1 MRPCQRQNVGGP
13 NRVLCARAL
22 LAMTQSENPQAN
34 LSQPAAQNAALQKA
48 LSERQ
53 DLLNS
58 IPSIPTIVQS
68 LIGEVSQAPE
78 KVDLHRVADLISR
91 DKSIAAQCLRLA
103 NSPLM
108 GRGARTDSVRG
119 AVRTLGISHIRD
131 IAFSTMMMQVSG
143 AQRGMDPVV
152 FWEHSLGC
160 AIVSRKLARAVGFD
174 DPEKAYL
181 AGLLHDL
188 GYIVNMV
195 LFPQQEKAALENA
208 LQTHEFLG
216 SVEYEKLGY
225 THCQS
230 GEVLGRFWNFSDDLI
245 EVILC
250 HHNSSAAVINPSL
263 VAIVSLSDRLCRSHS
278 LGVGYVEANDP
289 SLEWET
295 DWKILVD
302 KTPYASQMQWRDF
315 VKDADSYLSEVQ
327 DLVKAM
333 CLSPSH

>member
-1 MRPCQRQNVGGP
+1 M
-13 NRVLCARAL
+13 
-22 LAMTQSENPQAN
+22 MQSEKPEAN
-34 LSQPAAQNAALQKA
+34 FSQPASQNAVLQKA
-48 LSERQ
+48 LTDRQ
-53 DLLNS
+53 NLLSS
-58 IPSIPTIVQS
+58 IPSIPTILQS

-78 KVDLHRVADLISR
+78 KVDLHRVADLINR

-108 GRGARTDSVRG
+108 GRGTRTDSVRG

-143 AQRGMDPVV
+143 AQKGMDPVI

-160 AIVSRKLARAVGFD
+160 AIVSRKLARAVGFT

-195 LFPQQEKAALENA
+195 LFPQQEKAALESA
-208 LQTHEFLG
+208 MQSGEFLG
-216 SVEYEKLGY
+216 VSEYERLGFS
-225 THCQS
+225 HCQS

-250 HHNSSAAVINPSL
+250 HHNSSAAVINPGL

-289 SLEWET
+289 SL
-295 DWKILVD
+295 DWKPDWAILT
-302 KTPYASQMQWRDF
+302 KRTPYASQMQWRDF
-315 VKDADSYLSEVQ
+315 VKDADSYLSEVK

-333 CLSPSH
+333 CMSPGH

>member
-1 MRPCQRQNVGGP
+1 MRWSSCH
-13 NRVLCARAL
+13 
-22 LAMTQSENPQAN
+22 MQSENSHGT
-34 LSQPAAQNAALQKA
+34 LSQPASQNPVLQKA
-48 LSERQ
+48 LAGRE
-53 DLLNS
+53 DLLRS
-58 IPSIPTIVQS
+58 IPSIPAILQS

-78 KVDLHRVADLISR
+78 KVDLNRVVDLISR
-91 DKSIAAQCLRLA
+91 DKSVAAQCLRLA

-108 GRGARTDSVRG
+108 GRGTRTDSVRG

-131 IAFSTMMMQVSG
+131 IAFSTMMMQISG
-143 AQRGMDPVV
+143 TQKGLDPVV

-188 GYIVNMV
+188 GYIVNML
-195 LFPQQEKAALENA
+195 LFPQQEKAALESAMQNG
-208 LQTHEFLG
+208 EFLG
-216 SVEYEKLGY
+216 ESEYEKLGF

-230 GEVLGRFWNFSDDLI
+230 GEMLGRFWNFSDDLI

-250 HHNSSAAVINPSL
+250 HHDASAAAISPGL
-263 VAIVSLSDRLCRSHS
+263 VAIVALSDRLCRSHA

-289 SLEWET
+289 SLEWEP
-295 DWKILVD
+295 DWRILIE
-302 KTPYASQMQWRDF
+302 KTPYASQMQWGDF
-315 VKDADSYLSEVQ
+315 VKDADTYLGEVK

-333 CLSPSH
+333 CLKPSH

>member
-1 MRPCQRQNVGGP
+1 
-13 NRVLCARAL
+13 
-22 LAMTQSENPQAN
+22 MTQPENPQAN
-34 LSQPAAQNAALQKA
+34 LSQPASQNPVLQKA

-68 LIGEVSQAPE
+68 LMGEVSQAPE
-78 KVDLHRVADLISR
+78 KVDLNRVADLIGR

-108 GRGARTDSVRG
+108 GRGTRTDSVRG
-119 AVRTLGISHIRD
+119 AVRTLGVSHIRD

-143 AQRGMDPVV
+143 AQKGMNPVV

-188 GYIVNMV
+188 GYVVNMI
-195 LFPQQEKAALENA
+195 LFPQEEKAALENA
-208 LQTHEFLG
+208 FRTHEFLG
-216 SVEYEKLGY
+216 SVEHEKLGF

-230 GEVLGRFWNFSDDLI
+230 GEVLGRFWNFSDDLV

-250 HHNSSAAVINPSL
+250 HHNASAAVINPGL

-278 LGVGYVEANDP
+278 LGVGYVEASDP
-289 SLEWET
+289 SLEWEP
-295 DWKILVD
+295 DWKILTEC
-302 KTPYASQMQWRDF
+302 TPYASQMQWRDF
-315 VKDADSYLSEVQ
+315 VKDVDSYLSEVK

-333 CLSPSH
+333 CVNPGH

>member
-1 MRPCQRQNVGGP
+1 M
-13 NRVLCARAL
+13 
-22 LAMTQSENPQAN
+22 MESENPQVN
-34 LSQPAAQNAALQKA
+34 LSQPAAQNAVLQKA
-48 LSERQ
+48 LAERQ
-53 DLLNS
+53 NLLSS

-78 KVDLHRVADLISR
+78 KVDLNRVVDLIGR

-108 GRGARTDSVRG
+108 GRGTRTDSVRG

-131 IAFSTMMMQVSG
+131 IALSTMMMQVTG
-143 AQRGMDPVV
+143 AQNGMDPVI

-160 AIVSRKLARAVGFD
+160 AIVSRKLAKAVGFE

-181 AGLLHDL
+181 GGLLHDL

-195 LFPQQEKAALENA
+195 LFPQQEKAALGDA
-208 LQTHEFLG
+208 FQTHEFLG
-216 SVEYEKLGY
+216 SVEYEKLGFS
-225 THCQS
+225 HCQS

-250 HHNSSAAVINPSL
+250 HHNAKAAVINPGL

-289 SLEWET
+289 SLEWKS
-295 DWKILVD
+295 DWAILTER
-302 KTPYASQMQWRDF
+302 TPYASQMQWRDF
-315 VKDADSYLSEVQ
+315 VKDADSYLSEVK

-333 CLSPSH
+333 CVSPGH

>member
-1 MRPCQRQNVGGP
+1 MIQPELSQ
-13 NRVLCARAL
+13 
-22 LAMTQSENPQAN
+22 
-34 LSQPAAQNAALQKA
+34 LSQPAAQNPVLQKA
-48 LSERQ
+48 LKGRD

-58 IPSIPTIVQS
+58 IPSIPAILQS

-103 NSPLM
+103 NSPLF
-108 GRGARTDSVRG
+108 GRGTRTDSVRG

-131 IAFSTMMMQVSG
+131 IAVSTMMMQIGGS
-143 AQRGMDPVV
+143 QNGMDPAV

-160 AIVSRKLARAVGFD
+160 AIVSRKLARAVGFE

-195 LFPQQEKAALENA
+195 LFPQQEKAALERA
-208 LQTHEFLG
+208 MKEGEFLG
-216 SVEYEKLGY
+216 VTEHEKLGF

-230 GEVLGRFWNFSDDLI
+230 GEILARFWNFSDDLI

-250 HHNSSAAVINPSL
+250 HHNAEAAMLSPAL
-263 VAIVSLSDRLCRSHS
+263 VAIVALSDRLCRSAE
-278 LGVGYVEANDP
+278 LGVGYVELTDP
-289 SLEWET
+289 SLTWQSE
-295 DWKILVD
+295 WKILAE
-302 KTPYASQMQWRDF
+302 KTPYAAQMQWQDF
-315 VKDADSYLSEVQ
+315 IKDSGSYLHEVKE
-327 DLVKAM
+327 LVKAM
-333 CLSPSH
+333 CHNPGH

>member
-1 MRPCQRQNVGGP
+1 M
-13 NRVLCARAL
+13 
-22 LAMTQSENPQAN
+22 MEHQATHIP
-34 LSQPAAQNAALQKA
+34 LSQPASENTVLQKA
-48 LSERQ
+48 FQGRQ
-53 DLLNS
+53 DLLKS
-58 IPSIPTIVQS
+58 IPSVPAVLQS
-68 LIGEVSQAPE
+68 LLAELSQTPE
-78 KVDLHRVADLISR
+78 KVDLKRVAELVSR

-103 NSPLM
+103 NSPLL
-108 GRGARTDSVRG
+108 GRGTHTDSVRG

-131 IAFSTMMMQVSG
+131 IAVSTMMMQMSG
-143 AQRGMDPVV
+143 SQKTIEPEV

-195 LFPQQEKAALENA
+195 LFPRQEKAALESA
-208 LQTHEFLG
+208 LNTGEFLG
-216 SVEYEKLGY
+216 RSEFETLGF

-230 GEVLGRFWNFSDDLI
+230 GEVLARFWNFSSDLV

-250 HHNSSAAVINPSL
+250 HHDAAAATINPAL
-263 VAIVSLSDRLCRSHS
+263 VAIIALADRLCRSAE

-289 SLEWET
+289 ALAWES
-295 DWKILVD
+295 DWGILMQ
-302 KTPYASQMQWRDF
+302 KTPHAAEMQWQDF
-315 VKDADSYLSEVQ
+315 VKDSRSYLAEVK

-333 CLSPSH
+333 CQNPAH